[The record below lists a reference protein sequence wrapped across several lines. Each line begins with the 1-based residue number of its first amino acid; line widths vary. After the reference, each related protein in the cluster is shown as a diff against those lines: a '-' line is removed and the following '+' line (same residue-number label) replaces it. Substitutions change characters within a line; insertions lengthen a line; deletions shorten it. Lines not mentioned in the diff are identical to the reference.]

1 MKGLKNL
8 TSWRTFLTGL
18 LVGYVFAWGIHWSSR
33 LRDVNGVWWDEEIF
47 IFTPHW
53 GKGN

>member
-1 MKGLKNL
+1 MKGLKNF

-18 LVGYVFAWGIHWSSR
+18 IVGYLFAWGIHWSAR
-33 LRDVNGVWWDEEIF
+33 LRDINGVWWDEEIL

-53 GKGN
+53 GKG